1 MWGVKRRNG
10 ASKQYE
16 YAGHLFPKP
25 VETLEVC
32 KSCTGAA
39 HVYSKI
45 HDKKNVVNAG
55 AVEGRTEW
63 KNGKAVHFLFLT
75 YFKMLGLR

>member
-1 MWGVKRRNG
+1 MERRNG
-10 ASKQYE
+10 ANKQCE

-39 HVYSKI
+39 HVYSKT

-55 AVEGRTEW
+55 AVKGRTEW
-63 KNGKAVHFLFLT
+63 INEKTVHLPSLT